1 LDEKKA
7 DDKMKETQ
15 KMLISAKDLDK
26 KADLLTPKVIGFK
39 VIL

>member
-7 DDKMKETQ
+7 DDKTKETQ
-15 KMLISAKDLDK
+15 KMIISAKDFDK
-26 KADLLTPKVIGFK
+26 KADILSPKVIGFK

>member
-1 LDEKKA
+1 LDEEKA

-15 KMLISAKDLDK
+15 KMIISAKDFDK
-26 KADLLTPKVIGFK
+26 QVALLSPKVIGFK